1 MPWLLGLLVVHGVE
15 VVALLA
21 SAGPRRGIELLTR
34 RHWSYLA
41 IAAVPAAM
49 IQASGLGAPP
59 GRLDEAIALT
69 GTGAIVILVLA
80 CWLSSGTGKRLAV
93 LLAVLAY
100 PSLLLLGW
108 QFGQPFRSYRAYE
121 TYETGA
127 SRSSPAWRSV
137 WCTAS
142 GAGPDPPAGPPAR
155 AWPDRN

>member
-1 MPWLLGLLVVHGVE
+1 MSAALPATW
-15 VVALLA
+15 VACTP
-21 SAGPRRGIELLTR
+21 PRRTRRPRRLPR

-59 GRLDEAIALT
+59 GRLVEAIALT

-121 TYETGA
+121 TYETGGVA
-127 SRSSPAWRSV
+127 LIACLALGLVYRVRRGSRS
-137 WCTAS
+137 AS
-142 GAGPDPPAGPPAR
+142 GAS
-155 AWPDRN
+155 